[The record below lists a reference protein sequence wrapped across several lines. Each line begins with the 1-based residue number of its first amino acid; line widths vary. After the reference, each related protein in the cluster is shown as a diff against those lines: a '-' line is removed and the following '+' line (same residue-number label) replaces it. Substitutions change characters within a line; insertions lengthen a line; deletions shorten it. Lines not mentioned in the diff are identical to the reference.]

1 MLFGVEMESS
11 YACIEGEGAEP
22 GYKQRDVERKIACH
36 ISDKTAHLYTALEV
50 NLDQVIRST
59 PTLTGPTCDLPA

>member
-50 NLDQVIRST
+50 NLDQVM
-59 PTLTGPTCDLPA
+59 A